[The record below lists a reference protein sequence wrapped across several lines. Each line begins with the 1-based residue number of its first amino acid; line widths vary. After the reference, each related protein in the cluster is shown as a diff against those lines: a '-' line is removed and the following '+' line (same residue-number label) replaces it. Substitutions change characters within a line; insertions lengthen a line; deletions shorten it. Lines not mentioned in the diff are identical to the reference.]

1 MPLFIACEASK
12 DYFLTFLPVSFLFL
26 EIKIYKI
33 YKTAFTFI
41 RIGLYD
47 MHKLMN
53 RNKIKIVIPF
63 FVARM
68 QYSAGL

>member
-26 EIKIYKI
+26 VIKI

>member
-26 EIKIYKI
+26 EIKIYK
-33 YKTAFTFI
+33 TAFTFI

-47 MHKLMN
+47 IHKLMN

-68 QYSAGL
+68 QNSAGL